1 MITLLSSIL
10 TILVMAEFVL
20 GNFAN
25 GFIVLVNYNDW
36 VKTRTFSL
44 ADQMIVA
51 LAISRIGFLCVF
63 LIAWYTVFLDESLYS
78 LELFI
83 IINMAWLVSY
93 HASIWLATCLTIFY
107 LLKIANFSNL
117 LFLYLKRRVK
127 RVVLI
132 ILMGSLVIFMSNLP
146 LVIFDE
152 KLRMNQ
158 YLGNRTLKSKREKI
172 IHLSNM
178 SVFTLTIFTAFVMS
192 LTSFVLLI
200 FSLWKHL
207 RNMQADGKEDQD
219 ASTEVHFRAVKT
231 KTSYLLLLACYFVP
245 LLIRVWSSNRIRN
258 RTILQVFQSSLGLY
272 PSIHSFFLIWGNKK
286 LQQSFH
292 SFLCQLRL
300 RLTERKRTLLA
311 SRRKQTD
318 DSPTLPSSTA
328 FSIRI

>member
-10 TILVMAEFVL
+10 TFLLMAEFVL

-36 VKTRTFSL
+36 VKTRKFSL
-44 ADQMIVA
+44 ADQIMVA

-63 LIAWYTVFLDESLYS
+63 LIVWYALFFDVSSYS
-78 LELFI
+78 LEVFI
-83 IINMAWLVSY
+83 ILNMAWVVSY
-93 HASIWLATCLTIFY
+93 HSSMWLATSLSIFY
-107 LLKIANFSNL
+107 LLKIANFSSL

-132 ILMGSLVIFMSNLP
+132 ILMGSLVFFMFNL
-146 LVIFDE
+146 LLSILDE
-152 KLRMNQ
+152 NEWVSQHR
-158 YLGNRTLKSKREKI
+158 GNRTVRNKREKI

-178 SVFTLTIFTAFVMS
+178 SVFTLTTFTAFVMS

-207 RNMQADGKEDQD
+207 RNMQAEGKESQD
-219 ASTEVHFRAVKT
+219 PSTEVHIRAIKT
-231 KTSYLLLLACYFVP
+231 MTSYLLLSACYFVS
-245 LLIRVWSSNRIRN
+245 LLISVWSSNRIQN
-258 RTILQVFQSSLGLY
+258 RTVLHVLQSYLGLY

-286 LQQSFH
+286 LQQSFL

-300 RLTERKRTLLA
+300 RLTERKRTLFA
-311 SRRKQTD
+311 SGRKQTD
-318 DSPTLPSSTA
+318 ESPTLSSPTA
-328 FSIRI
+328 FSM